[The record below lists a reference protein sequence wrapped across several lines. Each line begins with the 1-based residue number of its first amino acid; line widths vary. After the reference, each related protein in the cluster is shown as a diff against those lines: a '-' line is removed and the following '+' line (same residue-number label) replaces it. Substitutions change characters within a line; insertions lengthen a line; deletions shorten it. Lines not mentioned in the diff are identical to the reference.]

1 MGYTMKTKKNRKAFT
16 MDRQKA
22 YFYRTE
28 TTEDFETI
36 SNEVINNGVN
46 YDDFNAYQED
56 INALIDTFGG
66 NKLW

>member
-1 MGYTMKTKKNRKAFT
+1 MKTKKAKKVFT
-16 MDRQKA
+16 MNEQKA
-22 YFYRTE
+22 YFYRVNAN
-28 TTEDFETI
+28 EDFETI
-36 SNEVINNGVN
+36 SKNIDDDSIY